1 MPLGIIKNED
11 SACTLDLLSRIS
23 VDLSKLRGPWE
34 LKRDA
39 SISALEV
46 CLAFSSVE
54 IYHQ

>member
-1 MPLGIIKNED
+1 MPLGVIKNED